1 MKYLLLLIMG
11 LNLTG
16 TYAQNKLNKL
26 SLNPIELLGYNRL
39 NVEFERGFRQGKM
52 GISLYIGHTGV
63 ASRKIHD
70 EFSQLSE
77 ESVAVRF
84 FTKAMDKSSYWYGA
98 MISVSS
104 GNITSADGLDRA
116 SNIGALGILG
126 VTGYQFMIRSFF
138 IDPFIGVGYAVTND
152 LFGSAEYTGDIGRPT
167 DWLLTYGFKIGFCF

>member
-1 MKYLLLLIMG
+1 
-11 LNLTG
+11 
-16 TYAQNKLNKL
+16 
-26 SLNPIELLGYNRL
+26 
-39 NVEFERGFRQGKM
+39 
-52 GISLYIGHTGV
+52 
-63 ASRKIHD
+63 
-70 EFSQLSE
+70 
-77 ESVAVRF
+77 
-84 FTKAMDKSSYWYGA
+84 